1 MDFCPGGDLFRVI
14 RDHGS
19 LEPNVAAFYGAEVVL
34 CFEYLHERDIA
45 FRDLKP
51 ENGRYTKKK
60 ISAFPLSLLGNFKQ
74 SKIIADTF

>member
-1 MDFCPGGDLFRVI
+1 MDNRNLYLCMDFCPGGDLFRVI

-34 CFEYLHERDIA
+34 CFEYLHARDIA

-51 ENGRYTKKK
+51 ENGM
-60 ISAFPLSLLGNFKQ
+60 S
-74 SKIIADTF
+74 